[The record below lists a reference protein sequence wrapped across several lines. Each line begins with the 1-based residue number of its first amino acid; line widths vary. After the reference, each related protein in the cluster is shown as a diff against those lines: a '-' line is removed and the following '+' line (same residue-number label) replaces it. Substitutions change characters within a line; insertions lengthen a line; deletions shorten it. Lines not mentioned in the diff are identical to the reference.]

1 MPDSRA
7 QPGERKWVVVAIVII
22 ILGIVVAVLHRLDY
36 VPLWLGTL
44 GTVMMGVG
52 ALLAALAAARSY
64 RNEDNG

>member
-1 MPDSRA
+1 MPDSTIK
-7 QPGERKWVVVAIVII
+7 PGERKWVVVAIAII
-22 ILGIVVAVLHRLDY
+22 LLGIVVAVLHRLNY

-64 RNEDNG
+64 RNEDHG

>member
-1 MPDSRA
+1 MPDSRTR
-7 QPGERKWVVVAIVII
+7 PGERKWVVIAIAI
-22 ILGIVVAVLHRLDY
+22 ILLGIAVAVLHRLDY

-44 GTVMMGVG
+44 GTVLMGVG

>member
-1 MPDSRA
+1 MPDSAIR
-7 QPGERKWVVVAIVII
+7 PGERKWVVIAIAI
-22 ILGIVVAVLHRLDY
+22 ILLGILVAVLHRLDY

-64 RNEDNG
+64 RNEDHG

>member
-1 MPDSRA
+1 MPDSRIRA
-7 QPGERKWVVVAIVII
+7 GERKWVVIAIAII
-22 ILGIVVAVLHRLDY
+22 LLGIVVAVLHRLDY

-44 GTVMMGVG
+44 GTVMMGIG